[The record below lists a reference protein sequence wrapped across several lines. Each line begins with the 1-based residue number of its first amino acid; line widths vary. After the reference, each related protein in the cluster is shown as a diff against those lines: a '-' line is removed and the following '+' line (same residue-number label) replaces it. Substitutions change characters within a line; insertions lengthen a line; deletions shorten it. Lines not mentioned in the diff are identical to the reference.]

1 MNIFILM
8 VVAVLVTIGS
18 WCYLHIVNIEKENRN
33 LSGIIN
39 AVKADK
45 FINIYSII
53 RLVILVGLGIE
64 LELIYKNNLLTWN
77 IKLLVLTGIIFP
89 AAFIDYKEHIIPNKI
104 IGSAI
109 LLRIVIWIIEAFI
122 DVEKFLSVLKGDII
136 ASVIIVVFFFLCSLI
151 VKNGIG
157 MGDVKLMGIMALYQ
171 GLTGIMSSL
180 FFSMLVAFVE
190 AIVLLITHKKNR
202 KDAIAFAPA
211 VLVGTILA
219 VAMTGL

>member
-1 MNIFILM
+1 M
-8 VVAVLVTIGS
+8 
-18 WCYLHIVNIEKENRN
+18 
-33 LSGIIN
+33 
-39 AVKADK
+39 
-45 FINIYSII
+45 
-53 RLVILVGLGIE
+53 
-64 LELIYKNNLLTWN
+64 
-77 IKLLVLTGIIFP
+77 VLTGIIFP

-219 VAMTGL
+219 VAMAGL

>member
-8 VVAVLVTIGS
+8 VVAVLLTIGS

-39 AVKADK
+39 AVKDDK

-53 RLVILVGLGIE
+53 TLVVLVGLGIE
-64 LELIYKNNLLTWN
+64 LELIYKNNLLIWN

-122 DVEKFLSVLKGDII
+122 DVERFLAVLKGDII

>member
-8 VVAVLVTIGS
+8 VVAVLLTIGS

-53 RLVILVGLGIE
+53 TLVILVGLGIE

>member
-8 VVAVLVTIGS
+8 VVAVLLTIGS

-39 AVKADK
+39 AVKDDK

-53 RLVILVGLGIE
+53 TLVVLVGLGIE
-64 LELIYKNNLLTWN
+64 LELIYKNNLLIWN

-122 DVEKFLSVLKGDII
+122 DVERFLSVLKGDII

-202 KDAIAFAPA
+202 KDAIASASVFKM
-211 VLVGTILA
+211 LSEKGRDLK
-219 VAMTGL
+219 

>member
-8 VVAVLVTIGS
+8 VVSVLLTIGS

-39 AVKADK
+39 AVKDDK

-53 RLVILVGLGIE
+53 TLVVLVGLGIE
-64 LELIYKNNLLTWN
+64 LELIYKNNLLIWN

>member
-8 VVAVLVTIGS
+8 VVAVLLTIGS

-53 RLVILVGLGIE
+53 TLVILVGLGIE
-64 LELIYKNNLLTWN
+64 LELIYKNNLLIWN

-122 DVEKFLSVLKGDII
+122 DVERFLAVLKGDII

>member
-53 RLVILVGLGIE
+53 TLVILVGLGIE

>member
-8 VVAVLVTIGS
+8 VVAVLLTMGS
-18 WCYLHIVNIEKENRN
+18 WSYLYIVNIEKENRN

-53 RLVILVGLGIE
+53 TLVILIGLGIE

>member
-8 VVAVLVTIGS
+8 VVAVLLIIGS

-39 AVKADK
+39 AVKDDK

-53 RLVILVGLGIE
+53 TLVVLVGLGIE
-64 LELIYKNNLLTWN
+64 LELIYKNNLLIWN

-122 DVEKFLSVLKGDII
+122 DVERFLSVLKGDII

>member
-8 VVAVLVTIGS
+8 VVAVLLTIGS

-39 AVKADK
+39 AVKDDK

-53 RLVILVGLGIE
+53 TLVVLVGLGIE
-64 LELIYKNNLLTWN
+64 LELIYKNNLLIWN

-122 DVEKFLSVLKGDII
+122 DVERFLSVLKGDII

>member
-8 VVAVLVTIGS
+8 VVAVLLTIGS
-18 WCYLHIVNIEKENRN
+18 RCYLHIVNIEKENRN

-39 AVKADK
+39 AVKDDK

-53 RLVILVGLGIE
+53 TLVVLVGLGIE
-64 LELIYKNNLLTWN
+64 LELIYKNNLLIWN

-122 DVEKFLSVLKGDII
+122 DVERFLSVLKGDII